1 MLIRSIKH
9 RGLRRFVENDDPRE
23 LQAELV
29 ARIRNII
36 AALVVAESMGDVS
49 GPPAWRIHLLK
60 GNMAGTWC
68 ISVSGNWRITF
79 GVESD
84 EIADLNLE
92 DYH

>member
-49 GPPAWRIHLLK
+49 GPPAWLAATYVEGQHGRHLECFRFRKL
-60 GNMAGTWC
+60 AHH
-68 ISVSGNWRITF
+68 VQR
-79 GVESD
+79 
-84 EIADLNLE
+84 
-92 DYH
+92 